1 MALFLL
7 SDFIPRGLDVIAI
20 LAAEAS
26 KYQSSPATKNN
37 HLEFALPEP
46 MAILTLD
53 LSVGDELF

>member
-20 LAAEAS
+20 SAAGAS
-26 KYQSSPATKNN
+26 KCQPSPVRKNN
-37 HLEFALPEP
+37 HLECALPEP

-53 LSVGDELF
+53 LSVGDELV